1 MSKADTPKRGRF
13 TSGRCAHS
21 NARSGPRAGNSPTPW
36 RVRLIAEGAGPR
48 NQAIGLYERARVI
61 KEREHAEEH
70 TELTQ
75 MRNTIDAL
83 RALA

>member
-1 MSKADTPKRGRF
+1 
-13 TSGRCAHS
+13 
-21 NARSGPRAGNSPTPW
+21 
-36 RVRLIAEGAGPR
+36 
-48 NQAIGLYERARVI
+48 VI